1 MSEHSTSF
9 VRSHPP
15 AINYVLLLVVIIVGV
30 AAGNLLSTYIT
41 AQAVAHA
48 GLQAAQAARQ
58 GLQAQSQRTQA
69 HLQAA
74 AQRQAADLADLAEHQ
89 QQQRRTDAVG
99 AKLARSCADWQQADV
114 SLHTDTTR
122 TESARQCARFD
133 RYVQTGHQADLK

>member
-41 AQAVAHA
+41 
-48 GLQAAQAARQ
+48 AQAARQ

>member
-9 VRSHPP
+9 LRSRPP

-41 AQAVAHA
+41 
-48 GLQAAQAARQ
+48 AQAARQ